1 MKKLILAIL
10 TLFFSA
16 TMFGQTAGTLT
27 VTYSTKTISNQTEYA
42 DAIYIT
48 DSSGALVNTLVY
60 QTTNSNSSASGYLT
74 AWWNLI
80 GKTTPTATNTKFVG
94 ATDGIS
100 GASVKSS
107 GWVTAKN
114 VYWGRTTSVA
124 SALDGTYTVNFII
137 VEVTSGG
144 SSVQGNI
151 KYSGTFIK
159 GTTAS
164 NSTVT
169 ATTAFYN
176 LSLAW
181 APVNT
186 AINDV
191 EMDKYYSLYP
201 SPAVSSIYVS
211 GLDIEGIDIC
221 SVSGKILMHSNVQ
234 NVSISALPKGVYL
247 AVVYT
252 KAGTVVKKFQKI

>member
-1 MKKLILAIL
+1 MEFKLKKSSKWVLIAIIPIMAACGNQGAQLNNELAIPVSVVDVVKKPIIQ
-10 TLFFSA
+10 F
-16 TMFGQTAGTLT
+16 
-27 VTYSTKTISNQTEYA
+27 I
-42 DAIYIT
+42 
-48 DSSGALVNTLVY
+48 NT
-60 QTTNSNSSASGYLT
+60 TG
-74 AWWNLI
+74 
-80 GKTTPTATNTKFVG
+80 
-94 ATDGIS
+94 
-100 GASVKSS
+100 
-107 GWVTAKN
+107 
-114 VYWGRTTSVA
+114 
-124 SALDGTYTVNFII
+124 
-137 VEVTSGG
+137 
-144 SSVQGNI
+144 
-151 KYSGTFIK
+151 
-159 GTTAS
+159 
-164 NSTVT
+164 T
-169 ATTAFYN
+169 ATTNFTTV
-176 LSLAW
+176 SIAW